1 MLVKHL
7 KVDGNVIYFTT
18 RLNHRVHIGYGLPFF
33 SVFSPKWRWCS
44 STLRTNILTFTA
56 QFESLWNFKLKLG
69 TEFIFFLKNI
79 VEISPSSAVS
89 RSQGRR
95 EEYHLP
101 FQEENPG

>member
-1 MLVKHL
+1 MSVKHL
-7 KVDGNVIYFTT
+7 KVDGNVIHFTT

-33 SVFSPKWRWCS
+33 SVFFSKVK
-44 STLRTNILTFTA
+44 LMFQHIKNKYLNLYGA
-56 QFESLWNFKLKLG
+56 VGSLWNFKLKRG
-69 TEFIFFLKNI
+69 TEFIFFLKNT

-89 RSQGRR
+89 HSQGRR